1 MSYGNEKPND
11 DDGVILIMTV
21 WCILIIASV
30 YGRPSRTL
38 NARAIQVG
46 GTVWCYLFDSA
57 LGKMWA
63 LMNMYLIIH
72 SLSYVWTPWEVVQRQ
87 SLINMH
93 SIIIII
99 MYICSIA
106 KNSFKTNSFQREQ
119 FINNI

>member
-99 MYICSIA
+99 IYICSIG

>member
-11 DDGVILIMTV
+11 DDGVILIMTM

-46 GTVWCYLFDSA
+46 GTVWCYLLNSA
-57 LGKMWA
+57 LGKIWA

-87 SLINMH
+87 LLINMH

-99 MYICSIA
+99 IYICSIG